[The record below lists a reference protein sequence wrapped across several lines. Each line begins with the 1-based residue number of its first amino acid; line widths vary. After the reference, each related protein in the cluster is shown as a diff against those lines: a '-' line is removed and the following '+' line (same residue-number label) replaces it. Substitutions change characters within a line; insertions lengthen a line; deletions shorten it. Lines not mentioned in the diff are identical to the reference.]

1 MYISTF
7 LQSLVARLARLKKSC
22 VKTLYKAQRPY
33 PGIFVL
39 IEALIHDV
47 CIGTQ
52 ADQQRRA
59 AQKW

>member
-1 MYISTF
+1 MLTRSFI
-7 LQSLVARLARLKKSC
+7 ARLASHKKSC
-22 VKTLYKAQRPY
+22 VKTLDKVYKLY

-52 ADQQRRA
+52 VDQQRRA

>member
-1 MYISTF
+1 MR
-7 LQSLVARLARLKKSC
+7 LRSLVARLARLKKSC
-22 VKTLYKAQRPY
+22 VKTLDKVYKPY

-39 IEALIHDV
+39 IETLIHDV

-52 ADQQRRA
+52 VDQQRRA